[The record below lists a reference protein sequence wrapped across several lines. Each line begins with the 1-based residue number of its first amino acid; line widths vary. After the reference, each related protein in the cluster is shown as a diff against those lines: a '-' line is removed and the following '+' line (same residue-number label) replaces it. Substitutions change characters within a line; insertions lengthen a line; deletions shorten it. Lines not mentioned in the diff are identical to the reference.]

1 MGLTALN
8 CGITCNFHFILY
20 HCFPI
25 YAPFHCIIYTTCICS
40 YINVCQLLSFPISY
54 QLLTL
59 RCFIKVITV
68 HGCFLLPK
76 CLYDPDH
83 FTSARLLH
91 TWDVIDGL
99 LLARSPKNGQ
109 RSTSTSSSL
118 QQTSQSSATTNPEAA
133 GPRNNSELLSPLTK
147 CNRVVLF
154 GHVRYSLKIIYGP

>member
-25 YAPFHCIIYTTCICS
+25 YALFHCIIYTTCICS

-91 TWDVIDGL
+91 TWDVID
-99 LLARSPKNGQ
+99 Q
-109 RSTSTSSSL
+109 R
-118 QQTSQSSATTNPEAA
+118 TTRPPLVSNKQVRVAP
-133 GPRNNSELLSPLTK
+133 PRIQKL
-147 CNRVVLF
+147 RVQ
-154 GHVRYSLKIIYGP
+154 KITASCYHPF